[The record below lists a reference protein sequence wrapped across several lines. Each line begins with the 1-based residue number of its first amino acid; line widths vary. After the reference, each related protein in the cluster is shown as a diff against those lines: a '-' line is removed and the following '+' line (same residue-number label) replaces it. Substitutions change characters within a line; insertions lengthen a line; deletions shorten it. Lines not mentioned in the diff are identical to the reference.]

1 MEFNHVSVMLDECI
15 NGLNI
20 KPGGIYVDGTA
31 GGAGH
36 SKAIA
41 QRLDP
46 KAGGKLIAIDRDPDA
61 VKVATQRLEGLPA
74 QVVKG
79 NYSQIDSILEDVGV
93 EKVDGILL
101 DLGVSSFQLDNAGR
115 GFSYHTDAPLDM
127 RMSREGFSARD
138 VVNNYSFEQLAK
150 IIFEYGEE
158 KYARS
163 IAMGILKAR
172 EHRPL
177 ETTLELAEAIKS
189 SVPQRVRR
197 EKNPCKKTFQAIRIE
212 VNSEL
217 EHLSIAL
224 DKTFDCLNAGGRLC
238 IISFHSLEDRGWNC
252 KLDHLA
258 RGQERLLVPAQLPAS
273 LCDNQIALAE
283 HTVHS
288 HEDVKLIVQVL
299 GSEHMRNRIGKTACD
314 LEHIRLGVLCD
325 LSLDILCSIPSCLPA
340 LS

>member
-61 VKVATQRLEGLPA
+61 VKAATQRLEGLPA

-79 NYSQIDSILEDVGV
+79 NYSQIDSILEDVGI

-212 VNSEL
+212 CNREL
-217 EHLSIAL
+217 EVL
-224 DKTFDCLNAGGRLC
+224 KNAGGRLC
-238 IISFHSLEDRGWNC
+238 IISFHSLEDR
-252 KLDHLA
+252 
-258 RGQERLLVPAQLPAS
+258 LVKQRFKS
-273 LCDNQIALAE
+273 LCTGCTCPPDFPVCICGKKPQGKMISSKPIEASEQELA
-283 HTVHS
+283 VNKRSHS
-288 HEDVKLIVQVL
+288 AKL
-299 GSEHMRNRIGKTACD
+299 RIIEK
-314 LEHIRLGVLCD
+314 L
-325 LSLDILCSIPSCLPA
+325 
-340 LS
+340 